1 MTRREQLLEAYED
14 AYFAL
19 LMDAVAQ
26 AEGEKWE
33 QINKELQED
42 PAAAVPDAVD
52 RRCLRTIDRYFAR
65 QRQKSTL
72 KATGK
77 VLNRV
82 AVIMAIVGMLF
93 TTALA
98 ISEDM
103 RVTVANLLIT
113 VNERY
118 TELRMEPGVEENRKM
133 EYDSNNTTARY
144 FDKIHIGWL
153 PEGFYYV
160 TGEFG
165 IMADFENEDGLWIA
179 IDCYPG
185 DSNLQLDTED
195 ADEVEYIEING
206 VRGIQVLKEGRIN
219 ILLMNEQKNLFVNIF
234 TAQGIASEITWKIA
248 ENILFY

>member
-42 PAAAVPDAVD
+42 PAAAVPDAAD

-118 TELRMEPGVEENRKM
+118 TELRIEPGVSREDINQT
-133 EYDSNNTTARY
+133 SNHAVNGY
-144 FDKIHIGWL
+144 FNDIHIGWL
-153 PEGFYYV
+153 PEGFSYFG
-160 TGEFG
+160 GESNVIAGFKN
-165 IMADFENEDGLWIA
+165 DEGLWFSIETCA
-179 IDCYPG
+179 G
-185 DSNLQLDTED
+185 SNTVQIDTEN
-195 ADEVEYIEING
+195 ADSTKELEVNG
-206 VRGIQVLKEGRIN
+206 FYALQVQKNGNTQIALT
-219 ILLMNEQKNLFVNIF
+219 NEKKNLFVIVF
-234 TAQGIASEITWKIA
+234 SSQGIDPTITYKILQ
-248 ENILFY
+248 NISFN